1 MDLYTGD
8 RTSRISYLWRAG
20 AVPGRR
26 ALLAGS
32 LCLAML
38 CGLPSS
44 AVAYPLDGA
53 EDSGIRRLIGYRNA
67 QQAPSGPKIA
77 SGGLLATTDIRLT
90 LIKQADAPMFD
101 TQPMDPELLTA
112 VESIFAERDP
122 SNGFV
127 VVDLSQPDRIVWAG
141 VRPDV
146 RQNPGSVGK
155 LLPLIALFDGLA
167 RAFPDVEAR
176 KRVLRE
182 TQVTGADWTLS
193 DEHAVPKFDAE
204 TGTNT
209 FSIIRPEDTFTLA
222 EWIDHMVSASANAA
236 GSVVWRE
243 AMLLRH
249 FGSRYPVPAAEA
261 EAFFRNTPKRALT
274 DLSQQVVNEPLAG
287 LDIRLADLQQG
298 SMFTRVGKQYVPGIQ
313 SYATPRTLA
322 QLLFRLEQGRLV
334 DAWSSLEMKRYL
346 YMTKRRYRYAYA
358 PELARAAIY
367 FKSGSLYQC
376 RAEEGYRCGKYM
388 GNSKNFMNVVTIVEW
403 PGTQTRYLIALMSN
417 VLKVNSAWD
426 HARLAVAIDEA
437 VRTRAPV
444 VVEEEGTTA
453 EVEGSGRS

>member
-1 MDLYTGD
+1 M
-8 RTSRISYLWRAG
+8 SRVERRLSGYVRA
-20 AVPGRR
+20 
-26 ALLAGS
+26 LAGS
-32 LCLAML
+32 GLLLCLATL
-38 CGLPSS
+38 SLGVLFGLPSS
-44 AVAYPLDGA
+44 VGAYPLDGA
-53 EDSGIRRLIGYRNA
+53 EVSGISRLIGYQNA
-67 QQAPSGPKIA
+67 QQASGGPKIA
-77 SGGLLATTDIRLT
+77 SGGLLGMADIRLSLLDQT
-90 LIKQADAPMFD
+90 DAPIFD
-101 TQPMDPELLTA
+101 SRPMDPELLKA
-112 VESIFAERDP
+112 VESIFAERDK

-155 LLPLIALFDGLA
+155 LLPMVGLFAALA
-167 RAFPDVEAR
+167 RAFPDIEER
-176 KRVLRE
+176 RRVLRE
-182 TQVTGADWTLS
+182 TQVTGGDWTQL
-193 DEHAVPKFDAE
+193 DEHVVPKFDPE
-204 TGTNT
+204 TGTNK
-209 FSIIRPEDTFTLA
+209 FSIIEPDDVFTLA
-222 EWIDHMVSASANAA
+222 EWVDHMTSASANAA

-243 AMLLRH
+243 AMLLHH
-249 FGSRYPVPAAEA
+249 FGSRYPVSAAEA
-261 EAFFRNTPKRALT
+261 AEFFRTTPKRALT
-274 DLSQQVVNEPLAG
+274 ELSQQVVNEPLAG
-287 LDIRLADLQQG
+287 LDIRIADLQQG
-298 SMFTRVGKQYVPGIQ
+298 SMFTRFGKQYVPGIL

-322 QLLFRLEQGRLV
+322 QLIFRMEQGRLV

-358 PELARAAIY
+358 PELANAAIY

-376 RAEEGYRCGKYM
+376 RPEEGYRCAKYK

-403 PGTQTRYLIALMSN
+403 PNTDTRYFISLMSN

-444 VVEEEGTTA
+444 VVKEEGTSA